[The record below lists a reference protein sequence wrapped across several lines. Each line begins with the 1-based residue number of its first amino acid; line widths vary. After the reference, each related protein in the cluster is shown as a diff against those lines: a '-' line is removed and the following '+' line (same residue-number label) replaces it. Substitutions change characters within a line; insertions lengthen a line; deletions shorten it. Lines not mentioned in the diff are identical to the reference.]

1 MLGFK
6 FTLPIHIV
14 YRIYTEKQIYNTY
27 SLLTHSQNNGLRRVL
42 YLPFEK
48 GRISTNFI
56 LKSKFYFFSLI
67 RLYLKDKVLRV
78 QEEMIL

>member
-1 MLGFK
+1 MC
-6 FTLPIHIV
+6 PA
-14 YRIYTEKQIYNTY
+14 
-27 SLLTHSQNNGLRRVL
+27 
-42 YLPFEK
+42 
-48 GRISTNFI
+48 